1 MILMS
6 AFFELRTYKVL
17 PGKMADWIEFMEKT
31 IIPFQTSKGMI
42 IHGSFTVESRDEFF
56 VENGDRQMNR
66 LLDKD
71 TYVWIRRFSSEKSKE
86 QLYKDVYES
95 DEWINDIA
103 PIVSQLIDR
112 NSIVVQNLKST
123 ELSVMK

>member
-1 MILMS
+1 MS

-17 PGKMADWIEFMEKT
+17 PGKMTDWIEFMEKT

-56 VENGDRQMNR
+56 VKNGIRQMNR
-66 LLDKD
+66 LLDND

-95 DEWINDIA
+95 DEWLNDIA

>member
-1 MILMS
+1 MS

-17 PGKMADWIEFMEKT
+17 PVKMADWIEYMEKT
-31 IIPFQTSKGMI
+31 IIPFQTSTGMI
-42 IHGSFTVESRDEFF
+42 IQGSFTVESGDEFF
-56 VENGDRQMNR
+56 VENRDRQMNR

>member
-1 MILMS
+1 MS

-95 DEWINDIA
+95 DEWINNIA

>member
-1 MILMS
+1 MS

-66 LLDKD
+66 LLDKV
-71 TYVWIRRFSSEKSKE
+71 TYVWLRRFSSEKSKE

>member
-1 MILMS
+1 MS

-86 QLYKDVYES
+86 QLYLS
-95 DEWINDIA
+95 
-103 PIVSQLIDR
+103 LIHISEPTR
-112 NSIVVQNLKST
+112 PY
-123 ELSVMK
+123 

>member
-1 MILMS
+1 MS

-17 PGKMADWIEFMEKT
+17 PGKMTDWIEFMEKT

-71 TYVWIRRFSSEKSKE
+71 TYVWIRRFSSEKSIE

-95 DEWINDIA
+95 DEWINNIA

>member
-1 MILMS
+1 MS

>member
-1 MILMS
+1 MS

-17 PGKMADWIEFMEKT
+17 PGKMTDWIEFMEKT

-56 VENGDRQMNR
+56 IENGDRQMNR

-95 DEWINDIA
+95 DEWINNIA

>member
-17 PGKMADWIEFMEKT
+17 PGKMTDWIEFMEKT

-56 VENGDRQMNR
+56 IENGDRQMNR

-95 DEWINDIA
+95 DEWINNIA